1 VSAQSAGRGQISI
14 KKMDVLGE
22 AGFQVEEMP
31 FNQNGTRILVESFSV
46 LDMDPPS

>member
-1 VSAQSAGRGQISI
+1 
-14 KKMDVLGE
+14 MDVLGE
-22 AGFQVEEMP
+22 TGFQIEQMA